1 MGADALARIEEDVRA
16 RIRDHG
22 VDPARDVPAVERLVA
37 GAIDDFDE
45 RALLSGSAP
54 VPDRDA
60 LARLITDAVAG
71 LGPLQPLLD
80 DPEVEEIWLN
90 SPHEVY
96 VSRRGSSEL
105 TSIILTEEGV
115 RGIVERML
123 ALAGRRLDLS
133 SPFVDAALPGGER
146 LHVAIPDVTRRHWA
160 VNIRKYIARAT
171 DVDDLVAL
179 GTLTPAA
186 ARFLAGAVHAGLTV
200 LVSGGTQA
208 GKTTTLGALAG
219 AIPARERVVTC
230 EEVFELALPL
240 RDVVALQCRQAS
252 LEGTGEITLRRLV
265 KEALRMRPD
274 RIVVGEVRE
283 AEALD
288 LLIALNAGLPGMCTI
303 HANSARDA
311 LGKLC
316 TLPLLAGDNVSDRF
330 VVPAVASAIDLVV
343 HVAMAPD
350 GSRRVRE
357 IAGVSGRVESGT
369 IELSDIFSTREG
381 DLVRGAGFPPHAD
394 RFASRG
400 LALHELLAA

>member
-22 VDPARDVPAVERLVA
+22 VDPARDVRAVEKLVA

-96 VSRRGSSEL
+96 VSRRGLSEL

-208 GKTTTLGALAG
+208 GNAARRQCTRLEGGPWVMHHVRWGGGSHVEVARLAG
-219 AIPARERVVTC
+219 VG
-230 EEVFELALPL
+230 
-240 RDVVALQCRQAS
+240 D
-252 LEGTGEITLRRLV
+252 
-265 KEALRMRPD
+265 ALRQSIRLQM
-274 RIVVGEVRE
+274 
-283 AEALD
+283 
-288 LLIALNAGLPGMCTI
+288 
-303 HANSARDA
+303 S
-311 LGKLC
+311 
-316 TLPLLAGDNVSDRF
+316 
-330 VVPAVASAIDLVV
+330 
-343 HVAMAPD
+343 
-350 GSRRVRE
+350 RE
-357 IAGVSGRVESGT
+357 IV
-369 IELSDIFSTREG
+369 
-381 DLVRGAGFPPHAD
+381 P
-394 RFASRG
+394 
-400 LALHELLAA
+400 